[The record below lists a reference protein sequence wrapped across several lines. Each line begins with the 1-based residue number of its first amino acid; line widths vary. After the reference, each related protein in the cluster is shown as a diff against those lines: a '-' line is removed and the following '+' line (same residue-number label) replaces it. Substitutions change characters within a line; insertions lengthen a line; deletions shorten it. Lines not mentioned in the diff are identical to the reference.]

1 MTHNGKTRFL
11 WFFYIYCP
19 LRRSNANCRSSGLSR
34 SIRNLTNLL
43 PVSPLG
49 LRVCENEVL
58 KTKVW
63 PHSTSVQAQY
73 KSASFLSFQSDF
85 RMVAGWPH
93 SGHLI
98 LKTRMF
104 TIPHAIDNN
113 ADDFTL
119 TTLIF
124 RPYRY

>member
-1 MTHNGKTRFL
+1 MKRS
-11 WFFYIYCP
+11 P
-19 LRRSNANCRSSGLSR
+19 LYAGFVYAVWPLSRSSANCRSSGLSR
-34 SIRNLTNLL
+34 SIRNLTSLL

-49 LRVCENEVL
+49 LRVCENWAL

-73 KSASFLSFQSDF
+73 KSASFLSFQSDL
-85 RMVAGWPH
+85 RMMAGEPH

-104 TIPHAIDNN
+104 TIPHAIANSG
-113 ADDFTL
+113 DDFNL
-119 TTLIF
+119 TAFIF
-124 RPYRY
+124 RPFRW